1 MLAINKSNTKDN
13 ITTLDVVM
21 PCYNTPPEYL
31 KSAIESVINEKSYLD
46 QNNIVTSLIV
56 VDDASSDSE
65 SIDCIKG
72 FSEKYSWINALFLS
86 TNHGPAGSRNMA
98 LKTST
103 SEWIAFLDSDDYWLP
118 GAIALLWDAIK
129 NNSTIEWISGD
140 FYIEHVGKGKESKT
154 FYPQHQNRFKYIN
167 QAYETN
173 SPVRLER
180 PVDQFMEGNLCSM
193 GSCII
198 SNKLLR
204 KIGYFNASLN
214 KGVDTELYWRLSK
227 EADLVFSPVAVFVYR
242 RYPGTVSHDG
252 KNLSDWEPPIL
263 YQMLSASSWQPY
275 HKAIRRRLLR
285 TLINISFLSR
295 NSRNFKKAI
304 SFSFDAVK
312 LKPYGIR
319 PWLAFISSAS
329 HYINSFLK

>member
-1 MLAINKSNTKDN
+1 MLANNTNGSQEN
-13 ITTLDVVM
+13 IATLDVVM
-21 PCYNTPPEYL
+21 PCYNTPPEYIRC
-31 KSAIESVINEKSYLD
+31 AIDSVINEKSFLD
-46 QNNIVTSLIV
+46 RKNIATSLII
-56 VDDASSDSE
+56 VDDASTNTE
-65 SIDCIKG
+65 SIDCIKA
-72 FSEKYSWINALFLS
+72 FSKQYDWINTLFLT
-86 TNHGPAGSRNMA
+86 TNHGPAGSRNKA
-98 LKTST
+98 LRTST
-103 SEWIAFLDSDDYWLP
+103 SEWISFLDSDDYWLP
-118 GAIALLWDAIK
+118 GAIASLWDAIK

-173 SPVRLER
+173 SPIRLKR

-204 KIGYFNASLN
+204 KIGYFNSSLS

-227 EADLVFSPVAVFVYR
+227 EADLVFSPVPVFVYR

-263 YQMLSASSWQPY
+263 YQMLSTSSWRPH
-275 HKAIRRRLLR
+275 HKSIKRRLLR
-285 TLINISFLSR
+285 TLINISAISCK
-295 NSRNFKKAI
+295 SKNFKKGI
-304 SFSFDAVK
+304 SHSFDAVK
-312 LKPYGIR
+312 LKPYGVR
-319 PWLAFISSAS
+319 PWLAFMSSAS